1 MPKASVSFVFFDSNI
16 ERIPTSYSEIPQI
29 RRLATR
35 YGKKAAKM
43 LLDRAIHHP
52 ILKSMIDADRRGRP
66 DIVHLSV
73 LSLTDT
79 PLYQSGLVNF
89 ALHTVRNMV
98 IVPNG
103 IWRPPRNYNNFLSLF
118 EQLLENKKVPPSGE
132 PILTA
137 AKGELVDALN
147 LFRPEKVV
155 LFSSRG
161 RLVDLRRFFEIS
173 DHEGCV
179 YLIGAYA
186 RGPPRKAVL
195 ELADDVISIYPKMLA
210 GWVVASRAIYELER
224 SMKLDLLD

>member
-1 MPKASVSFVFFDSNI
+1 MRRPPVSFVFFDSNI
-16 ERIPTSYSEIPQI
+16 ETIPPSYSEMPQLK
-29 RRLATR
+29 RLATR
-35 YGKKAAKM
+35 YRKEAGKM

-52 ILKSMIDADRRGRP
+52 ILKSMTDADRRGRP

-89 ALHTVRNMV
+89 ALHTVGNMV
-98 IVPNG
+98 IVPKS
-103 IWRPPRNYNNFLSLF
+103 IWRPPRNYNNFLGLF
-118 EQLLENKKVPPSGE
+118 EQLLENKRVPPSGE

-137 AKGELVDALN
+137 AKGDLADALN
-147 LFRPEKVV
+147 LFRPEKVL

-161 RLVDLRRFFEIS
+161 RLADLRRFFETA

-186 RGPPRKAVL
+186 KGPPRKAVL

-210 GWVVASRAIYELER
+210 GWVVASRVIYELER
-224 SMKLDLLD
+224 SVKLDLLD